1 MFSMIFA
8 RGERK
13 QTEKMNLKIIIGQMR
28 WYIMQ
33 LNKKPNTKR
42 EIFGRKIC
50 DNNIYKNHYN

>member
-13 QTEKMNLKIIIGQMR
+13 QRKNEPENNNWTNEVVHNAAEQEA
-28 WYIMQ
+28 Q
-33 LNKKPNTKR
+33 HKK
-42 EIFGRKIC
+42 IFGRKIC